1 MTHPSHKLVTVYTAL
16 GRMEAEIVRGRL
28 EAEQIP
34 AILAYESVGQVFGL
48 TMDGLGQVQ
57 VKVPEQFAAAAR
69 DIIGDESDDDSSDL
83 QRPSYRTSRPAPPLQ
98 AHYA

>member
-1 MTHPSHKLVTVYTAL
+1 MTHQSHKLVTVYTAL

-34 AILAYESVGQVFGL
+34 AMLAYESVGQVFGL

-57 VKVPEQFAAAAR
+57 VKVPEQFAEAACA
-69 DIIGDESDDDSSDL
+69 IIGDESDDIPIS
-83 QRPSYRTSRPAPPLQ
+83 
-98 AHYA
+98 

>member
-1 MTHPSHKLVTVYTAL
+1 LTHPSHKLVTIYTAL

-34 AILAYESVGQVFGL
+34 AMIAYESVGQVFGL

-69 DIIGDESDDDSSDL
+69 QIVGDSESDTG
-83 QRPSYRTSRPAPPLQ
+83 R
-98 AHYA
+98 

>member
-1 MTHPSHKLVTVYTAL
+1 LSHPASKLVTVYTAL

-34 AILAYESVGQVFGL
+34 AMLSYESVGQVYGL

-57 VKVPEQFAAAAR
+57 VKVPEQYAELAR
-69 DIIGDESDDDSSDL
+69 EIIGEDTPDGAGSGD
-83 QRPSYRTSRPAPPLQ
+83 
-98 AHYA
+98 

>member
-28 EAEQIP
+28 EVEHIP

-69 DIIGDESDDDSSDL
+69 QLVSDL
-83 QRPSYRTSRPAPPLQ
+83 PEGDTKT
-98 AHYA
+98 

>member
-1 MTHPSHKLVTVYTAL
+1 MHPVSKLVTVYTAL

-34 AILAYESVGQVFGL
+34 SMLAYESVGQVFGL

-57 VKVPEQFAAAAR
+57 VMVPEQYAELAR
-69 DIIGDESDDDSSDL
+69 KVVGEPPADDSDPQGS
-83 QRPSYRTSRPAPPLQ
+83 Q
-98 AHYA
+98 A

>member
-28 EAEQIP
+28 EAEHIP
-34 AILAYESVGQVFGL
+34 AMLAYESVGQVFGL

-69 DIIGDESDDDSSDL
+69 QLVSDPPEGD
-83 QRPSYRTSRPAPPLQ
+83 TKA
-98 AHYA
+98 

>member
-34 AILAYESVGQVFGL
+34 AMLAYESVGQVFGL

-57 VKVPEQFAAAAR
+57 VKVPEQLAEAAR
-69 DIIGDESDDDSSDL
+69 AIIGGESDDTSNDTDSA
-83 QRPSYRTSRPAPPLQ
+83 AP
-98 AHYA
+98 

>member
-1 MTHPSHKLVTVYTAL
+1 LTHPAGKLVTVYTAL

-34 AILAYESVGQVFGL
+34 AMISYESVGQVYGL

-57 VKVPEQFAAAAR
+57 VKVPEQYAQLAR
-69 DIIGDESDDDSSDL
+69 DVIGVDTADGANSGD
-83 QRPSYRTSRPAPPLQ
+83 TAG
-98 AHYA
+98 